1 MRIGYFQ
8 FRPLFGKVSRNLL
21 KVTNALRGAEA
32 DLIVL
37 PELPFTGYLFR
48 DRAEMAALAEDVSDS
63 PTVAA
68 LTALC
73 RERRFHIVTGFT
85 EKNRGRY
92 YNSALLI
99 GRDGVIAT
107 YRKLHLFNEEKQWFS
122 PGDLPLR
129 TYTVQGARIGMMV
142 CFDWA
147 FPEVCRALAVQG
159 AEVVC
164 HPSNLVL
171 GHCQEAM
178 RTRCLE
184 NGVFAVTANRYG
196 ADHRPHGEIKFTGR
210 SQITAPG
217 GKLLHSGPAQK
228 DELFVMQIDPKQ
240 AHNKKITAGNDL
252 LGDRRPEYYGELTR
266 R

>member
-1 MRIGYFQ
+1 MRVGYYQ

-21 KVTNALRGAEA
+21 KVTGALRKADA

-48 DRAEMAALAEDVSDS
+48 DRAEMAKLAEDVNDS

-85 EKNRGRY
+85 EKSRGRY

-99 GRDGVIAT
+99 GRDGLIAT
-107 YRKLHLFNEEKQWFS
+107 YRKLHLFNEEKQWFE
-122 PGDLPLR
+122 PGDIPLR
-129 TYTVQGARIGMMV
+129 TVKVNGAQIGMLV

-147 FPEVCRALAVQG
+147 FPETCRALALQG
-159 AEVVC
+159 AEIIC

-171 GHCQEAM
+171 GYCQEAM

-184 NGVFAVTANRYG
+184 NGLFAVTANRYG
-196 ADHRPHGEIKFTGR
+196 ADSRPHGEIRFTGK
-210 SQITAPG
+210 SQVTAPL
-217 GKLLHSGPAQK
+217 GKVLHSGPAQK
-228 DELFVMQIDPKQ
+228 DELYIIDIDPAEARK
-240 AHNKKITAGNDL
+240 KKITPGNDL
-252 LGDRRPEYYGELTR
+252 LGDRRPEYYGELTKA
-266 R
+266 